1 MKYGAADFE
10 WWKYFIMPWMA
21 GIVGWITNIIALKM
35 TFYPTEFV
43 GVELFRLK
51 DQPWGLFGWQGIIP
65 AKAAKI
71 AGKAID
77 ILTAKLLNV
86 KEVFDRLDAAEF
98 SRSLESGS
106 ILMIDDIINEIGNEY
121 MPSVWNGLPK
131 EVRDEVVALAFKE
144 CPEFLSHLMVD
155 MQQNVYEILDL
166 KHMAVTACV
175 KNKGVLNQIFQEV
188 GEKEFTFIERSG
200 FFFGF
205 IFGAFQSLVM
215 YFYTQ
220 SWLYPV
226 FGFAVGWFTN
236 FVALKVI
243 FKPTDPV
250 KICGS
255 TIHGIFLK
263 RQKEVSSTYA
273 RVVCVEIVHTKAMWD
288 AILNGPKKS
297 NFYAMLRAHT
307 IVFTEKL
314 VQGIKPFALVAL
326 GDDQFGEL
334 KECVANKVIERIPT
348 IIDESYIYATEAM
361 ALEETIKERMKKLS
375 SEEFESVL
383 HPAFE
388 EDEIL
393 LIMVGGV
400 LGMIVG
406 IIQLYTF

>member
-406 IIQLYTF
+406 IQWLHI

>member
-1 MKYGAADFE
+1 
-10 WWKYFIMPWMA
+10 
-21 GIVGWITNIIALKM
+21 
-35 TFYPTEFV
+35 
-43 GVELFRLK
+43 
-51 DQPWGLFGWQGIIP
+51 
-65 AKAAKI
+65 
-71 AGKAID
+71 
-77 ILTAKLLNV
+77 
-86 KEVFDRLDAAEF
+86 
-98 SRSLESGS
+98 
-106 ILMIDDIINEIGNEY
+106 
-121 MPSVWNGLPK
+121 
-131 EVRDEVVALAFKE
+131 
-144 CPEFLSHLMVD
+144 
-155 MQQNVYEILDL
+155 
-166 KHMAVTACV
+166 
-175 KNKGVLNQIFQEV
+175 
-188 GEKEFTFIERSG
+188 
-200 FFFGF
+200 
-205 IFGAFQSLVM
+205 M